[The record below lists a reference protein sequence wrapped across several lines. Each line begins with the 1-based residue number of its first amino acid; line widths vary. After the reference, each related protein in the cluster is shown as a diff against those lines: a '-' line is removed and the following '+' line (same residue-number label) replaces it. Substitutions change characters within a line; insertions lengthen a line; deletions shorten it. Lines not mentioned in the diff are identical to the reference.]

1 MSVYGH
7 RCLGPQGRAEGC
19 LGKMRFEYGERE
31 LYNQLLYLR
40 NIFDVD
46 RGVEMDW
53 SAVTV
58 QDEVNGDGEEAKKMV
73 KNEGGEQEEDRERLK
88 ALREHNRVRFTTAKK
103 VVDAYLAK
111 CGRVWVQMDGI
122 FGFAMK

>member
-1 MSVYGH
+1 
-7 RCLGPQGRAEGC
+7 
-19 LGKMRFEYGERE
+19 MRFEYGERE

>member
-19 LGKMRFEYGERE
+19 LGKMRFEYSERE

-53 SAVTV
+53 NDDLGGGA
-58 QDEVNGDGEEAKKMV
+58 DEKVNGKLEGISEGAEE
-73 KNEGGEQEEDRERLK
+73 NLK
-88 ALREHNRVRFTTAKK
+88 ALREHNRVRFTSAKK
-103 VVDAYLAK
+103 VVDGYLAK

-122 FGFAMK
+122 FGFALR

>member
-1 MSVYGH
+1 M
-7 RCLGPQGRAEGC
+7 
-19 LGKMRFEYGERE
+19 
-31 LYNQLLYLR
+31 YNQLLYLR

-53 SAVTV
+53 DAVAV
-58 QDEVNGDGEEAKKMV
+58 EGEGSDGGEAKKMV
-73 KNEGGEQEEDRERLK
+73 KKEGVEREEDRERVK

-122 FGFAMK
+122 FKFALRQERVEGGRA